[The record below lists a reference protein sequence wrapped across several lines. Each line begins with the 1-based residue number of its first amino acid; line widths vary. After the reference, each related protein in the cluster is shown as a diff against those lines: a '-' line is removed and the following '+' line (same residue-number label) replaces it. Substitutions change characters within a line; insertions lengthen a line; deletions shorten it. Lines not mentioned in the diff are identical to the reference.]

1 MVISI
6 FDNSI
11 DIINRLKELV
21 AEAEQVSSI
30 QYATNYPDAL
40 EMVKSIKPDIILLD
54 INFHNKNPYDLLKHI
69 KTQFSLTIVIVL
81 SIHIDEK
88 IQSQCDMLGADY
100 FFDKYYE
107 FDKIPGVLNSIA
119 ASKKSS
125 I

>member
-54 INFHNKNPYDLLKHI
+54 SNFHNENP
-69 KTQFSLTIVIVL
+69 VIVL
-81 SIHIDEK
+81 SIKINEK

-107 FDKIPGVLNSIA
+107 FDKIPGVINSIDEN
-119 ASKKSS
+119 KKRS